1 MPSLQCRYESL
12 RHDPLE
18 PTGLFHVLWLDIN
31 AGKAFPKGRRSMAKA
46 KVDRFR
52 DGSGRDVL
60 VTVVGYSH
68 TLLRLFITCNFRN
81 LQELL
86 QRIRSFPYV
95 TSQLVRTATMRHRRL
110 SRAGVFQSRNFVEA
124 SFWRTT
130 MEPD

>member
-1 MPSLQCRYESL
+1 
-12 RHDPLE
+12 
-18 PTGLFHVLWLDIN
+18 
-31 AGKAFPKGRRSMAKA
+31 MAKA

-110 SRAGVFQSRNFVEA
+110 SRAGVIQSHNFLEA
-124 SFWRTT
+124 SFWRST